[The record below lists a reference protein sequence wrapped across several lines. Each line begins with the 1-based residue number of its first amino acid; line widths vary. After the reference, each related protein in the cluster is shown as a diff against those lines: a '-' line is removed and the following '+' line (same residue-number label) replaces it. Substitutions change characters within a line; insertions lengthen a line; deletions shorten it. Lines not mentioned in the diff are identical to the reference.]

1 MTLTGHYNVEEVAGF
16 FLLLGYLTA
25 WLLIFLLMFAFAWQ
39 ECDKI
44 MQSYDSHRTNTDCK
58 LYIMLS
64 WPAVYKAMNMPANSM
79 LMIFCSQVYS
89 WMNDLYFF

>member
-1 MTLTGHYNVEEVAGF
+1 MAKKITHKLPNKAEKITLIGHYIVEELVGFF

-58 LYIMLS
+58 LYNVIL
-64 WPAVYKAMNMPANSM
+64 ACC
-79 LMIFCSQVYS
+79 L
-89 WMNDLYFF
+89 